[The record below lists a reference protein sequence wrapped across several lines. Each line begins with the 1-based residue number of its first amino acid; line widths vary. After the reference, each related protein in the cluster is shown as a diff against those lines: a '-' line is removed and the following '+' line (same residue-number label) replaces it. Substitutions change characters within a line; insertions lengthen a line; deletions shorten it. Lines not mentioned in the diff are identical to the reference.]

1 MLRHIAGQL
10 AQAVLLLLAVI
21 VLIYCLLQLIPGD
34 PIQAMVGDMPVP
46 PALRAALEQRFG
58 LNQPFGHRLLAY
70 LGHILQ
76 GDLGYSMNFRRP
88 VFDVLAERFPRTL
101 LLAGIGYAFG
111 ITLGIAIGIHSAV
124 AKHRGV
130 DQAWS
135 SIVLVGYAMPTFWV
149 GQLLVMAFSIQLGWL
164 PTQGMGPM
172 ISRATGIDWVLERAL
187 YLVLPVAT
195 YTILETTR
203 VARFMR
209 ASVAETLEQ
218 GYIVTARQKG
228 LSRREIIMGHVV
240 RNSILP
246 VITVMGYSFGT
257 AMGGAV
263 LLETVF
269 SYPGIG
275 SLMVEAVRA
284 RDTQT
289 IVGVVILVA
298 CSVVVMNIVVDLL
311 YAWLDPRIR
320 ISSQRR

>member
-34 PIQAMVGDMPVP
+34 PIQAMVGDLPVP
-46 PALRAALEQRFG
+46 PALRATLEARFG
-58 LNQPFGHRLLAY
+58 LNQPFLQRLLGY

-76 GDLGYSMNFRRP
+76 GDLGYSINYRQP

-101 LLAGIGYAFG
+101 LLAGIGYSFG
-111 ITLGIAIGIHSAV
+111 ILFGIAIGIHSAV
-124 AKHRGV
+124 TRYRGV
-130 DQAWS
+130 DRAWS
-135 SIVLVGYAMPTFWV
+135 TIVLIGFAMPTFWV
-149 GQLLVMAFSIQLGWL
+149 GQLLVMGFAVHLGWL

-172 ISRATGIDWVLERAL
+172 ISRTTGLDWVLERAT

-209 ASVAETLEQ
+209 ASVSETLEQ

-269 SYPGIG
+269 SYPGVG

-289 IVGVVILVA
+289 IVGVVILIA

-320 ISSQRR
+320 VVSQRR

>member
-1 MLRHIAGQL
+1 ML
-10 AQAVLLLLAVI
+10 
-21 VLIYCLLQLIPGD
+21 
-34 PIQAMVGDMPVP
+34 
-46 PALRAALEQRFG
+46 
-58 LNQPFGHRLLAY
+58 
-70 LGHILQ
+70 
-76 GDLGYSMNFRRP
+76 FRS
-88 VFDVLAERFPRTL
+88 
-101 LLAGIGYAFG
+101 
-111 ITLGIAIGIHSAV
+111 AIGIHSAV
-124 AKHRGV
+124 TKYRGV

-135 SIVLVGYAMPTFWV
+135 SLVLIGYAMPTFWV
-149 GQLLVMAFSIQLGWL
+149 GQLLVIVFSIQLGWF

-172 ISRATGIDWVLERAL
+172 ISRASGIDWVLERAV
-187 YLVLPVAT
+187 YLVLPVLT

-209 ASVAETLEQ
+209 ASVLETLEQ

-269 SYPGIG
+269 SYPGVG
-275 SLMVEAVRA
+275 SLMVESVRS
-284 RDTQT
+284 RDTQA

-298 CSVVVMNIVVDLL
+298 CSVVVMNVVVDLL
-311 YAWLDPRIR
+311 YAWLDPRIG
-320 ISSQRR
+320 IASARR

>member
-1 MLRHIAGQL
+1 MGRHIAGHL
-10 AQAVLLLLAVI
+10 AQAVLLLFAVI
-21 VLIYCLLQLIPGD
+21 VIIYCLLQLIPGD
-34 PIQAMVGDMPVP
+34 PIQAMVGDVPVP
-46 PALRAALEQRFG
+46 PALRASLEQRFH
-58 LNQPFGHRLLAY
+58 LNEPFVQRLYGY
-70 LGHILQ
+70 LTNVLH
-76 GDLGYSMNFRRP
+76 GDLGYSLNYRRP
-88 VFDVLAERFPRTL
+88 VFEILAERFPRTL

-111 ITLGIAIGIHSAV
+111 ITFGILIGIHSAV
-124 AKHRGV
+124 TKYRGV

-135 SIVLVGYAMPTFWV
+135 TVVLIGYAMPTFWV
-149 GQLLVMAFSIQLGWL
+149 GQLLVMGLSIQLGWF

-172 ISRATGIDWVLERAL
+172 ISRATGFDFILERAT
-187 YLVLPVAT
+187 YLALPVLT

-209 ASVAETLEQ
+209 ASVSETLEQ

-269 SYPGIG
+269 SYPGVG
-275 SLMVEAVRA
+275 SLMVESVRA

-289 IVGVVILVA
+289 IVGVVILIA

-320 ISSQRR
+320 VSSARR

>member
-1 MLRHIAGQL
+1 L
-10 AQAVLLLLAVI
+10 ANVL
-21 VLIYCLLQLIPGD
+21 
-34 PIQAMVGDMPVP
+34 
-46 PALRAALEQRFG
+46 
-58 LNQPFGHRLLAY
+58 H
-70 LGHILQ
+70 
-76 GDLGYSMNFRRP
+76 GDLGYSMNYRRP
-88 VFDVLAERFPRTL
+88 VFDILAERFPRTL
-101 LLAGIGYAFG
+101 LLAGAGYAFG
-111 ITLGIAIGIHSAV
+111 IVIGIAIGIHSAV
-124 AKHRGV
+124 TPHRSV

-135 SIVLVGYAMPTFWV
+135 SLVLIGYAMPTFWV
-149 GQLLVMAFSIQLGWL
+149 GQLLVMLFAIQLGWL

-172 ISRATGIDWVLERAL
+172 ISRATGFDWFLERAT

-195 YTILETTR
+195 YTILEATR

-209 ASVAETLEQ
+209 ASVSETLDQ

-228 LSRREIIMGHVV
+228 LSRREIITGHVV

-269 SYPGIG
+269 SYPGVG
-275 SLMVEAVRA
+275 SLMVESVRA
-284 RDTQT
+284 RDTQV
-289 IVGVVILVA
+289 IVGVVILIA

-320 ISSQRR
+320 VAAPRS

>member
-1 MLRHIAGQL
+1 
-10 AQAVLLLLAVI
+10 
-21 VLIYCLLQLIPGD
+21 
-34 PIQAMVGDMPVP
+34 
-46 PALRAALEQRFG
+46 
-58 LNQPFGHRLLAY
+58 
-70 LGHILQ
+70 
-76 GDLGYSMNFRRP
+76 MNYRRP
-88 VFDVLAERFPRTL
+88 VFDILAERFPRTL
-101 LLAGIGYAFG
+101 LLAGVGYAFG
-111 ITLGIAIGIHSAV
+111 IAIGIAIGIHSAV
-124 AKHRGV
+124 TKHRAV
-130 DQAWS
+130 DQGWS
-135 SIVLVGYAMPTFWV
+135 ALVLIGYAMPTFWV
-149 GQLLVMAFSIQLGWL
+149 GQLLVIVFSIQLGWF

-172 ISRATGIDWVLERAL
+172 ISRATGFDWVLERAT
-187 YLVLPVAT
+187 YLALPVLT

-209 ASVAETLEQ
+209 ASVSETLEQ

-269 SYPGIG
+269 SYPGVG
-275 SLMVEAVRA
+275 SLMVESVRA
-284 RDTQT
+284 RDTQV

-298 CSVVVMNIVVDLL
+298 CSVVVMNVVVDLL

-320 ISSQRR
+320 VASARR

>member
-1 MLRHIAGQL
+1 MLRHIAGHM
-10 AQAVLLLLAVI
+10 AQAVLLLISVVVI
-21 VLIYCLLQLIPGD
+21 IYCLLQLIPGD

-46 PALRAALEQRFG
+46 PALRAALEQRFH
-58 LNQPFGHRLLAY
+58 LNEPFFPRLLGY
-70 LGHILQ
+70 
-76 GDLGYSMNFRRP
+76 LGYSMNYRRP
-88 VFDVLAERFPRTL
+88 VFDILAERFPRTL
-101 LLAGIGYAFG
+101 LLAGVGYAFG
-111 ITLGIAIGIHSAV
+111 IMIGIAIGIHSAV
-124 AKHRGV
+124 TPRRGV
-130 DQAWS
+130 DRAWS
-135 SIVLVGYAMPTFWV
+135 SLVLIGYAMPTFWV
-149 GQLLVMAFSIQLGWL
+149 GQLLVLGFSINLGWL

-172 ISRATGIDWVLERAL
+172 ISRASGVDWLLERAT

-209 ASVAETLEQ
+209 ASVLETLEQ

-269 SYPGIG
+269 SYPGVG
-275 SLMVEAVRA
+275 SLMVESVRA
-284 RDTQT
+284 RDTQV
-289 IVGVVILVA
+289 IVGVVILIA
-298 CSVVVMNIVVDLL
+298 CSVVVMNVVVDLL

-320 ISSQRR
+320 VSSAQR

>member
-1 MLRHIAGQL
+1 MLRHVAGQL
-10 AQAVLLLLAVI
+10 AQAVLLLIAVI
-21 VLIYCLLQLIPGD
+21 IIIYCLLQLIPGD
-34 PIQAMVGDMPVP
+34 PIQAMVGDVPVP
-46 PALRAALEQRFG
+46 AALRAALEKRFQ
-58 LNQPFGHRLLAY
+58 LDQPFVTRLIGYLAN
-70 LGHILQ
+70 ILH
-76 GDLGYSMNFRRP
+76 GDLGYSMSYRRP
-88 VFDVLAERFPRTL
+88 VFDILAERFPRTL
-101 LLAGIGYAFG
+101 LLAGIGYGFG
-111 ITLGIAIGIHSAV
+111 ITIGIAIGIHSAV
-124 AKHRGV
+124 TKYRGV

-135 SIVLVGYAMPTFWV
+135 SLVLIGYAMPTFWV
-149 GQLLVMAFSIQLGWL
+149 GKLLVMAFSINLGWL

-172 ISRATGIDWVLERAL
+172 ISRAQGLDWILERAT
-187 YLVLPVAT
+187 YLALPVLT

-209 ASVAETLEQ
+209 ASVSETLEQ

-269 SYPGIG
+269 SYPGVG
-275 SLMVEAVRA
+275 SLMVESVRS
-284 RDTQT
+284 RDTQV

-298 CSVVVMNIVVDLL
+298 CSVVVMNVVVDLL

-320 ISSQRR
+320 IASAGR

>member
-10 AQAVLLLLAVI
+10 AQAVLLLIAVVVI
-21 VLIYCLLQLIPGD
+21 IYCLLQLIPGD
-34 PIQAMVGDMPVP
+34 PIQAMVGDVPVP
-46 PALRAALEQRFG
+46 PALRAALEKRFQ
-58 LNQPFGHRLLAY
+58 LDQPFFTRLLGY
-70 LGHILQ
+70 LGNILH
-76 GDLGYSMNFRRP
+76 GDLGFSMSYRRP
-88 VFDVLAERFPRTL
+88 VFDILAERFPRTL
-101 LLAGIGYAFG
+101 LLAGIGYGFG
-111 ITLGIAIGIHSAV
+111 ITIGIAIGIHSAV
-124 AKHRGV
+124 TKYRGV

-135 SIVLVGYAMPTFWV
+135 SLVLIGYAMPTFWV

-172 ISRATGIDWVLERAL
+172 ISRAQGLDWILERAT
-187 YLVLPVAT
+187 YLVLPVLT

-209 ASVAETLEQ
+209 ASVSETLEQ

-269 SYPGIG
+269 SYPGVG
-275 SLMVEAVRA
+275 SLMVESVRS
-284 RDTQT
+284 RDTQA

-298 CSVVVMNIVVDLL
+298 CSVVVMNVVVDLL

-320 ISSQRR
+320 IASARR

>member
-1 MLRHIAGQL
+1 MLRHTAGHL
-10 AQAVLLLLAVI
+10 AQALLLLIGVVVAI
-21 VLIYCLLQLIPGD
+21 FCLLQLIPGD
-34 PIQAMVGDMPVP
+34 PVQAMVGDMPVP
-46 PALRAALEQRFG
+46 PALRAALEQRFH
-58 LNQPFGHRLLAY
+58 LNDPFLERLY
-70 LGHILQ
+70 SYVVNILH
-76 GDLGYSMNFRRP
+76 GDLGYSMNYRRP
-88 VFDVLAERFPRTL
+88 VLDILAERFPRTL
-101 LLAGIGYAFG
+101 LLAGTGYAFG
-111 ITLGIAIGIHSAV
+111 IMIGIAIGIHSAV
-124 AKHRGV
+124 TPHRSV
-130 DQAWS
+130 DRAWS
-135 SIVLVGYAMPTFWV
+135 SLVLVGYAMPTFWV
-149 GQLLVMAFSIQLGWL
+149 GQLLVMVFSINLGWL

-172 ISRATGIDWVLERAL
+172 ISRASGVDWLLERAT

-195 YTILETTR
+195 YT
-203 VARFMR
+203 
-209 ASVAETLEQ
+209 SVSETLQQ

-269 SYPGIG
+269 SYPGVG

-284 RDTQT
+284 RDTQV

-320 ISSQRR
+320 VSSAQS

>member
-1 MLRHIAGQL
+1 MGRHIAGHL
-10 AQAVLLLLAVI
+10 AQAVLLLIAVVVI
-21 VLIYCLLQLIPGD
+21 IYCLLQLIPGD
-34 PIQAMVGDMPVP
+34 PIQAMVGDVPVP
-46 PALRAALEQRFG
+46 PALRATLEQRFH
-58 LNQPFGHRLLAY
+58 LNEPFFPRLGGY
-70 LGHILQ
+70 LLNILQ
-76 GDLGYSMNFRRP
+76 GDLGYSLNYRRP
-88 VFDVLAERFPRTL
+88 VFDILAERFPRTL

-111 ITLGIAIGIHSAV
+111 ITFGVAIGIHSAV
-124 AKHRGV
+124 TRYRGV

-135 SIVLVGYAMPTFWV
+135 SLVLIGYAMPTFWV
-149 GQLLVMAFSIQLGWL
+149 GQLLVMAFSIQLGWF

-172 ISRATGIDWVLERAL
+172 ISRANGLDWVLERAT
-187 YLVLPVAT
+187 YLALPVLT

-209 ASVAETLEQ
+209 ASVSETLEQ

-269 SYPGIG
+269 SYPGVG
-275 SLMVEAVRA
+275 SLMVESVRA
-284 RDTQT
+284 RDTQV
-289 IVGVVILVA
+289 IVGVVILIA
-298 CSVVVMNIVVDLL
+298 CSVVVMNVLVDLL

-320 ISSQRR
+320 VSSARR

>member
-1 MLRHIAGQL
+1 LYG
-10 AQAVLLLLAVI
+10 
-21 VLIYCLLQLIPGD
+21 
-34 PIQAMVGDMPVP
+34 
-46 PALRAALEQRFG
+46 
-58 LNQPFGHRLLAY
+58 Y
-70 LGHILQ
+70 LSNVVH
-76 GDLGYSMNFRRP
+76 GDLGYSMNYRRP
-88 VFDVLAERFPRTL
+88 VLDILAERFPRTL
-101 LLAGIGYAFG
+101 LLAGAGYVFG
-111 ITLGIAIGIHSAV
+111 ILIGVAIGIHSAV
-124 AKHRGV
+124 SPRRGV
-130 DQAWS
+130 DRAWS
-135 SIVLVGYAMPTFWV
+135 SLMLIGYAMPTFWV
-149 GQLLVMAFSIQLGWL
+149 GQLLVIVFSIQLGWL

-172 ISRATGIDWVLERAL
+172 ISRAEGIDWLLERAT

-269 SYPGIG
+269 SYPGVG

-284 RDTQT
+284 RDTQV
-289 IVGVVILVA
+289 IVGVVILIA

-320 ISSQRR
+320 VAAARR

>member
-1 MLRHIAGQL
+1 MVRHVAGHL
-10 AQAVLLLLAVI
+10 AQALLLLIGVVI
-21 VLIYCLLQLIPGD
+21 AIFCLLQLIPGD
-34 PIQAMVGDMPVP
+34 PVQAMVGDMPVP
-46 PALRAALEQRFG
+46 PALRAALEQRFH
-58 LNQPFGHRLLAY
+58 LNEPFVDRLVGY
-70 LGHILQ
+70 LSNVVH
-76 GDLGYSMNFRRP
+76 GDLGFSMNYRRP
-88 VFDVLAERFPRTL
+88 VFDILAERFPRTL
-101 LLAGIGYAFG
+101 LLAGAGYTFG
-111 ITLGIAIGIHSAV
+111 ILVGIAIGVHSAV
-124 AKHRGV
+124 TPRRGV
-130 DQAWS
+130 DRAWS
-135 SIVLVGYAMPTFWV
+135 SLMLIGYAMPTFWV
-149 GQLLVMAFSIQLGWL
+149 GQLLVIVFSIQLGWL

-172 ISRATGIDWVLERAL
+172 ISRAEGIDWVIERAT

-228 LSRREIIMGHVV
+228 LSRREVITGHVV

-269 SYPGIG
+269 SYPGMG

-284 RDTQT
+284 RDTQV
-289 IVGVVILVA
+289 IVGVVIVIA
-298 CSVVVMNIVVDLL
+298 CSVVVMNIIVDLL

-320 ISSQRR
+320 VSSVAR

>member
-1 MLRHIAGQL
+1 MLRHTAKHL
-10 AQAVLLLLAVI
+10 AQAILVLLGVV
-21 VLIYCLLQLIPGD
+21 VLIFCLLQLIPGD

-46 PALRAALEQRFG
+46 PALRAALEERFG
-58 LNQPFGHRLLAY
+58 LNEPFFSRLYRYLANV
-70 LGHILQ
+70 LQ
-76 GDLGYSMNFRRP
+76 GDLGYSMNYRRP
-88 VFDVLAERFPRTL
+88 VFDILAERFPRTL
-101 LLAGIGYAFG
+101 LLAGTGYSLG
-111 ITLGIAIGIHSAV
+111 IVIGIAIGIHSAITP
-124 AKHRGV
+124 HRGV

-135 SIVLVGYAMPTFWV
+135 SLVLIGYAMPTFWV
-149 GQLLVMAFSIQLGWL
+149 GQLLVMLFAIQLGWL

-172 ISRATGIDWVLERAL
+172 ISRATGFEWVLERAT
-187 YLVLPVAT
+187 YLALPVAT
-195 YTILETTR
+195 YTILEATR

-269 SYPGIG
+269 SYPGVG
-275 SLMVEAVRA
+275 SLMVESVRA
-284 RDTQT
+284 RDTQA
-289 IVGVVILVA
+289 IVGVVILIA

-311 YAWLDPRIR
+311 YALLDPRIR
-320 ISSQRR
+320 VSSSQG